1 MKTNNEMVFEHL
13 WKYFEIHA
21 QQRMAVFNYYIVIAG
36 ATLTG
41 IGFCL
46 QQGAGY
52 NYMTSFLSF
61 FLMLSS
67 FLFWKLD
74 DRVSTLI
81 KEVEFALIDFE
92 KNISS
97 DKYAIFTNDK
107 NNRALSSSFISTWS
121 FGKCFR
127 YSFSIMG
134 YLGFIM
140 IFLPHFITLTN

>member
-1 MKTNNEMVFEHL
+1 MNTNNEIVFEHL

-21 QQRMAVFNYYIVIAG
+21 QQRMTVFNYYIVIAG

-46 QQGAGY
+46 QQGVDY
-52 NYMTSFLSF
+52 NYVASFLGF

-74 DRVSTLI
+74 ERVSTLI
-81 KEVEFALIDFE
+81 KEVESALIEFE
-92 KNISS
+92 SEMGS
-97 DKYAIFTNDK
+97 DKYSIFTNDK
-107 NNRALSSSFISTWS
+107 NNRELSSSIISTWS

-140 IFLPHFITLTN
+140 IFLPHFIIFTK